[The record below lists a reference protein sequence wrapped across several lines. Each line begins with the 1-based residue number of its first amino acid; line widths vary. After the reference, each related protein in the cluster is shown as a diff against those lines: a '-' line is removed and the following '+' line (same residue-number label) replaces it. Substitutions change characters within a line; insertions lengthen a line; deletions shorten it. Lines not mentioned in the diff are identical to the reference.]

1 VILLPQI
8 DSIQRSQD
16 SLSLQFV
23 VAPTLEYFEGHFP
36 ECALLP
42 GVVQIGWVIRIA
54 RAEIPVTGRF
64 RALAA
69 VKFTRV
75 IQPGAAVALDL
86 SCNADRTELAFEYR
100 SGGAVC
106 SSGRVLFH

>member
-8 DSIQRSQD
+8 DSLERTQD
-16 SLSLQFV
+16 NLSLQFV
-23 VAPTLEYFEGHFP
+23 VAPTLEYFDGHFP

-42 GVVQIGWVIRIA
+42 GVVQIGWAIEIA
-54 RAEIPVTGRF
+54 RAQLPMSGRF

-69 VKFTRV
+69 VKFMRV
-75 IQPGAAVALDL
+75 IQPGDAVQLDL
-86 SCNADRTELAFEYR
+86 SCNASRNELSFEYR
-100 SGGAVC
+100 SGGTVC